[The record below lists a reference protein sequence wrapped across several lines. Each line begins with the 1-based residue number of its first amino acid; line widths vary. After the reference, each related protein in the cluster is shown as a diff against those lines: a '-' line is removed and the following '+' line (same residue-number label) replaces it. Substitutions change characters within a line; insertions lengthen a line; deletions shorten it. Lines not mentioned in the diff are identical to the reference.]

1 MFKTFLRQK
10 EIDMAKK
17 ETSLQ
22 KFETVAL
29 GKEKAQQIKGGYMD
43 ISQMS
48 FIQTAPNFVG
58 WGEVEIRSN
67 GFAVASFDSPV
78 SSAIAPAGCLKRGR

>member
-1 MFKTFLRQK
+1 
-10 EIDMAKK
+10 MAKK

-22 KFETVAL
+22 KFETLAL
-29 GKEKAQQIKGGYMD
+29 SKEKAQQIKGGYMD

-48 FIQTAPNFVG
+48 FIQTAPSFVG

-67 GFAVASFDSPV
+67 GFAVAAFESPV
-78 SSAIAPAGCLKRGR
+78 ASAITPTGCLKKGR